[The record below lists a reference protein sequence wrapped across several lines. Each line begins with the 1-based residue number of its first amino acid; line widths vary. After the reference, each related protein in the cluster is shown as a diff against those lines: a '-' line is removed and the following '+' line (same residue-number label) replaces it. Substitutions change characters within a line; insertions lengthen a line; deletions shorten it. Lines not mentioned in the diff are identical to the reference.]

1 MKRTM
6 KRLIVVVCVVMA
18 TISSAR
24 AQFDLGSL
32 FGKVKEVAAEAAGD
46 AIDEVIPEELQQ
58 LLGIAIPELEIPGT
72 WSYVDLAVEFTSED
86 ALTNAGGV
94 VAAETIKQKATPLL
108 AKVGIKKGAFNFTFE
123 EDGKVTTTLA
133 GRKVEG
139 TWSYDKESENVTL
152 GIGDKHFTTRMTEN
166 GEHINILF
174 KADKLLELV
183 KTISTKSS
191 NTTLTAIG
199 AIVKSYDGM
208 NLGFECE
215 KVD

>member
-1 MKRTM
+1 M

-58 LLGIAIPELEIPGT
+58 LLGIAIPELEIP
-72 WSYVDLAVEFTSED
+72 
-86 ALTNAGGV
+86 
-94 VAAETIKQKATPLL
+94 
-108 AKVGIKKGAFNFTFE
+108 
-123 EDGKVTTTLA
+123 
-133 GRKVEG
+133 G

-215 KVD
+215 KVKVD